1 VAAEAE
7 GCAAPGLGRRRRGRL
22 VQPGRAGPRHRQR
35 RVAGGGWWAVPNGTA
50 SRPPRQSRQ
59 PHRSPN
65 CPGARPLLSPQRHR
79 WPSGAVI

>member
-7 GCAAPGLGRRRRGRL
+7 GCAAPGLGRRRRGQL

-35 RVAGGGWWAVPNGTA
+35 RVAGGGSYRTG
-50 SRPPRQSRQ
+50 RPAGPPHQSRQ
-59 PHRSPN
+59 SHRSPN
-65 CPGARPLLSPQRHR
+65 CSGARPLLSPQRHR